1 MRLTPS
7 WLRSDTSTEESDTG
21 VYDVSGVTVY
31 QCSGSGFPNSDSQD
45 ESRVDAYIPRSDER
59 LLAVIESMETPVTVD
74 EIADQLIEPARPP
87 IDTWAAVHQHL
98 QCEML
103 PALDASGDIEF
114 NQTDGTV
121 QSTVANTSH
130 RSLHSFTFLGV
141 VAITLLVPVIAFVSL
156 STLTAVLVSLVTI
169 LFTLWVVP

>member
-31 QCSGSGFPNSDSQD
+31 QTSGNGFPNSDTHD
-45 ESRVDAYIPRSDER
+45 ESQVDAYIPQSDER
-59 LLAVIESMETPVTVD
+59 LLAVLESLETPVTVD

-87 IDTWAAVHQHL
+87 IDTWAGVHQHL

-114 NQTDGTV
+114 NQTDGIVEYTAV
-121 QSTVANTSH
+121 DTPDGT
-130 RSLHSFTFLGV
+130 LHSFAFLGL
-141 VAITLLVPVIAFVSL
+141 VAITLLVLLIAFVSL
-156 STLTAVLVSLVTI
+156 STLTAVLVSLATI
-169 LFTLWVVP
+169 LLLWLVP